1 MHMEK
6 KDLLTTMNE
15 TNKTK
20 LDPELEM
27 LQESISV
34 LCVQLLN
41 KKEEKNKLLERIRAG
56 IPYMYKGQK

>member
-1 MHMEK
+1 MRMEM

-15 TNKTK
+15 TNKAK

-34 LCVQLLN
+34 LGVQLLN
-41 KKEEKNKLLERIRAG
+41 KKEEKNKLLERIRG
-56 IPYMYKGQK
+56 TIPVQND

>member
-1 MHMEK
+1 MEM

-15 TNKTK
+15 TNKAK

-34 LCVQLLN
+34 LGVQLLN
-41 KKEEKNKLLERIRAG
+41 KKEEKNKLLERIRG
-56 IPYMYKGQK
+56 TIPVQND